1 MPMFSITLAHF
12 RLDKATIKYNEAQSI
27 RHTYEHIVKR
37 LRDERI
43 DVENKVKAI
52 ERTVQGKQGD
62 FDELL
67 TLSVDA
73 HRAKEIAQQQLH
85 AVRISYEENRVNRE
99 NQLRERQQM
108 VKIRKQLLERQG
120 KSEINLEENNVS
132 RLQHDVHEDDNIAD
146 LESIQKGREILA
158 IYEGSFKKLQ
168 EATGVSTI
176 HDVTGK
182 ILNQASTKENLMTL
196 KIQNQAKIE
205 ELAKTRDD
213 IQKNIDELRYTSS
226 NGGALSCQQQSF
238 ANDYGVQEAESAIK
252 LERCV
257 QNSERIESTLI
268 SLKAGVKHLLDTVN
282 LVVVEM
288 EQDSLFLTDDNFQD
302 ILLQAGEVL
311 ESIMTKTETDD
322 ISNADDISFL
332 SNLRGSGFSF
342 DVNTDNLHA
351 EELLASRP
359 YNQRVHLPSTKREEF
374 QQVQAYDEGL
384 GPMDEEEF
392 SRDRIKKNSSQL
404 IWAMERRKAKEKK
417 ATD

>member
-238 ANDYGVQEAESAIK
+238 ANDYGVQEAERYVDPHAHPNHPFF
-252 LERCV
+252 LV
-257 QNSERIESTLI
+257 FTHRIS
-268 SLKAGVKHLLDTVN
+268 S
-282 LVVVEM
+282 
-288 EQDSLFLTDDNFQD
+288 S
-302 ILLQAGEVL
+302 VL
-311 ESIMTKTETDD
+311 NYFE
-322 ISNADDISFL
+322 L
-332 SNLRGSGFSF
+332 S
-342 DVNTDNLHA
+342 
-351 EELLASRP
+351 
-359 YNQRVHLPSTKREEF
+359 
-374 QQVQAYDEGL
+374 
-384 GPMDEEEF
+384 
-392 SRDRIKKNSSQL
+392 
-404 IWAMERRKAKEKK
+404 
-417 ATD
+417 